1 MARQGI
7 HKSGNGGRPLCIGL
21 APLLIA
27 LVGCGSAQDP
37 ETTPVAT
44 PVATPA
50 ATSDAGEPGRPHV
63 VLLVAD
69 DLGWGDVGYHGSEI
83 RTPTLDELAARGV
96 RLNQFYALQT
106 CTPSRAA
113 LLTGRFP
120 MRFGLQV
127 GIVWKESEYGLLP
140 EERTLAEALGEA
152 GYETAICGKWHL
164 GHHDPAMRPGG
175 QGFEHQYGSYLA
187 SGGYFDRMRKREL
200 DWFRDD
206 QPLTEAG
213 YTTDLI
219 AAEAVRRIGER
230 DETRPLFLF
239 VSFTAPHM
247 PLEAPAEYIQR
258 YAHLTDPDRA
268 IYAAMVECMDS
279 GIQRILDAL
288 DAADM
293 TDDTLVI
300 FLSDNGAAQYHAG
313 SNAPLRGGKQTLYEG
328 GVRVPALAVWP
339 GKLPAGR
346 VIDEL
351 LHLTDWYPTLLALA
365 GAPTRQDL
373 VVDGRDIWPVLAD
386 GEPSPHEEILINYY
400 LPGTGAIRR
409 GRWKLYV
416 DEEHGPRPPELF
428 DLEQDPG
435 ELTNLASEHPEIVQ
449 DLRARLEVYAAQSVP
464 SIPRV
469 TREDFRDEKNERKT
483 RRGERG
489 DR

>member
-1 MARQGI
+1 MASRGTQNSR
-7 HKSGNGGRPLCIGL
+7 HAGRPLRIGV

-27 LVGCGSAQDP
+27 LVGCGSADDP
-37 ETTPVAT
+37 QAGPPTGPPTGPQTASDST
-44 PVATPA
+44 APA
-50 ATSDAGEPGRPHV
+50 RPNV

-83 RTPTLDELAARGV
+83 RTPTLDRLAQGGV
-96 RLNQFYALQT
+96 RLNQFYVLQT

-164 GHHDPAMRPGG
+164 GHHDPAMRPNG
-175 QGFEHQYGSYLA
+175 QGFDHQYGSYLA
-187 SGGYFDRMRKREL
+187 SGGYFDRMRKGEL
-200 DWFRDD
+200 DWFRND
-206 QPLTEAG
+206 QALTEEG

-230 DETRPLFLF
+230 DADRPLFLY
-239 VSFTAPHM
+239 VSFTAPHL
-247 PLEAPAEYIQR
+247 PLEAPEEDLQR
-258 YAHLTDPDRA
+258 YEHLTDPDRA
-268 IYAAMVECMDS
+268 TYAAMVECMDS

-288 DAADM
+288 DAAGM

-300 FLSDNGAAQYHAG
+300 FLSDNGAAEYHAG

-339 GKLPAGR
+339 GKLPAGLL
-346 VIDEL
+346 VDEL

-373 VVDGRDIWPVLAD
+373 VVDGRDIWAVLAD

-416 DEEHGPRPPELF
+416 DEELGPKPPELF

-435 ELTNLASEHPEIVQ
+435 ELTNLASQHPEIVE

-469 TREDFRDEKNERKT
+469 TREDLRAEKNERKS
-483 RRGERG
+483 RRE
-489 DR
+489 